1 MDEPHVS
8 EASEKSENRAGN
20 SENMVY
26 VHHHQPKFGSVAP
39 TSWRGQT
46 KHKTKATTTQKMKSK
61 ACINAEEKRLYS
73 EIVDV

>member
-8 EASEKSENRAGN
+8 EASKKSENRAGN

-39 TSWRGQT
+39 TSCRGQT
-46 KHKTKATTTQKMKSK
+46 KHKTKATTTRK
-61 ACINAEEKRLYS
+61 N
-73 EIVDV
+73 EIESMH